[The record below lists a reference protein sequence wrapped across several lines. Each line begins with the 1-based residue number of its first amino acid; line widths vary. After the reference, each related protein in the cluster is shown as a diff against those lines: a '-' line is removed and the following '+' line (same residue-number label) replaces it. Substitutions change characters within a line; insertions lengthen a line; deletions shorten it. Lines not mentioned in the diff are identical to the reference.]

1 MSRQPAPETEIYV
14 RLSEDTMDFV
24 YSIRRGDEVI
34 ESGLVSPI
42 DKVKTPPIPGYR
54 HPEVHQNPGSD
65 LDLELWSNPDAAR
78 AFHSFLYGRAE

>member
-1 MSRQPAPETEIYV
+1 
-14 RLSEDTMDFV
+14 MDFV

-42 DKVKTPPIPGYR
+42 DKVKAPAIPGYR
-54 HPEVHQNPGSD
+54 HPEVRPNPGS
-65 LDLELWSNPDAAR
+65 DLELWSNPDAAR